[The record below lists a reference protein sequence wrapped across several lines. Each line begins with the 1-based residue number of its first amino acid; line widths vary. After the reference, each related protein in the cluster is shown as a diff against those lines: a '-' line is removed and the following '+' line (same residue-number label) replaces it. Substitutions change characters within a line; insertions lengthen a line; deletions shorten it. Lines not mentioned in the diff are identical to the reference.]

1 MHENENQAIKQEQTG
16 FPWKQVIG
24 LILSLALTFLAL
36 WVAVGLS
43 LPVQVTLTIIVALA
57 IFQALIQ
64 LFMFMHVTEGTEPV
78 HQILGLLFGIFVAFA
93 MVAGSIWILAYV
105 IK

>member
-43 LPVQVTLTIIVALA
+43 LPVHVTLTIIVALA

>member
-1 MHENENQAIKQEQTG
+1 MQENENHAAVNKHAG

-43 LPVQVTLTIIVALA
+43 LPVYMTLTIIVALA
-57 IFQALIQ
+57 ILQAFIQ

-78 HQILGLLFGIFVAFA
+78 HQLIGLLFGLFVAFA
-93 MVAGSIWILAYV
+93 VVAGTIWILAYAL
-105 IK
+105 